1 MPLNKAQL
9 INRLTAILSKPE
21 TKNNA
26 ETAAR
31 EIADAFE
38 EYVKG
43 GTVTGVCPQGGGPL
57 TGGKVT

>member
-9 INRLTAILSKPE
+9 IVRLTAILTRPE

-31 EIADAFE
+31 ELADAFE
-38 EYVKG
+38 EYVKSA
-43 GTVTGVCPQGGGPL
+43 TVTGVCPQGGGPL
-57 TGGKVT
+57 TQGKVT